1 MQKSCGAIHNPANV
15 QRVLR
20 EMQMCDVG
28 AVRLKIFG
36 SQNKALILLLTLFML
51 AINALDWLIERGFVR
66 LGYDWNPET
75 V

>member
-1 MQKSCGAIHNPANV
+1 MCAFTRRVAMQKSCGAIHNPANV

-51 AINALDWLIERGFVR
+51 AINALD
-66 LGYDWNPET
+66 
-75 V
+75 